1 MQEISSDSSWYLVC
15 CIAVSQLSFNNKT
28 LTLFISC
35 RETLQWGRSSMRL
48 FAVCCLPSCS
58 GASHDSSLCLQTCAH
73 CLSQP
78 YCDGAHKT
86 KAPSIAPLRFSPEKD
101 KTVMLCACKE
111 TKNAPYCDG
120 SHFKVI
126 FRDVVTS
133 VKGVFKWSGFRR
145 IACGA
150 RKLIKY
156 LCVVTFIIC
165 LQTSIRLFIK
175 VCFTKCLV

>member
-1 MQEISSDSSWYLVC
+1 MSLYDCESQTCPDVFIF
-15 CIAVSQLSFNNKT
+15 AVSFVVCYLPRCSF
-28 LTLFISC
+28 
-35 RETLQWGRSSMRL
+35 
-48 FAVCCLPSCS
+48 S
-58 GASHDSSLCLQTCAH
+58 GDSDWYYSSLCLHTLGP

-86 KAPSIAPLRFSPEKD
+86 KAPSITPLRFSLEKD

-126 FRDVVTS
+126 FRDVVKS

-145 IACGA
+145 LACGA
-150 RKLIKY
+150 RKLIKKY
-156 LCVVTFIIC
+156 HNIVTFIIYV
-165 LQTSIRLFIK
+165 QTSVQFLIK
-175 VCFTKCLV
+175 VCYIKCLDCNSTS